1 MTKTKTKT
9 KMKTKNLFDKII
21 QLSQAELE
29 SMSITRQGT
38 ITMKVKEDCK
48 LPEMEVKGADVT
60 IGDGKVVV
68 TKKRTP
74 QPYAGNVSKVVHRSR
89 SSYGT
94 TLIRVSKNDTVSISL
109 TGTTKSIRDK
119 HDIIAALDLS
129 SNLFALD
136 AFEKETSEVADNVLL
151 QWAKAKKAHDEQEK
165 REVRAWEVRE
175 KNDLEKIEN

>member
-1 MTKTKTKT
+1 
-9 KMKTKNLFDKII
+9 MKTKNLFDKII

-94 TLIRVSKNDTVSISL
+94 TLIRVSKT
-109 TGTTKSIRDK
+109 
-119 HDIIAALDLS
+119 
-129 SNLFALD
+129 LD
-136 AFEKETSEVADNVLL
+136 AFEKVTSEVADNVLL

-175 KNDLEKIEN
+175 KNDLYKLTIEN